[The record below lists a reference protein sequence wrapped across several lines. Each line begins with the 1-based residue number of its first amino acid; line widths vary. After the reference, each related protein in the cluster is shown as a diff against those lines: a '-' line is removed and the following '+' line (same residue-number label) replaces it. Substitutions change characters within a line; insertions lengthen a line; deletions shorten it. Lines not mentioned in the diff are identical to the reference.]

1 VGASETH
8 PVLAGLDAEHLRN
21 WTGTTTLH
29 EPYPWL
35 PRRKGMNS
43 PEHGWRWGNRH
54 VVSSGAI
61 EVPHRTGWRPLLVGE
76 FALAYS
82 PLMELDLGAGRLI
95 WSQLDLEDQAPV
107 DPAADRLAR
116 NLFEYAAAAPLNP
129 TLPTVAV
136 GGAAELLASVGIQAK
151 TTDKLPASGL
161 VIVGSKWTDDAA
173 LRDFLTRGGK
183 ALILPRT
190 TGLLGVQIAPR
201 AIATAPAPAAW
212 PETRGLGIADL
223 RTRSERTVPVITEG
237 AEGVEIAA
245 DGLLARV
252 KIGEGVAIFCQAD
265 PAALTADQTTFERRT
280 RWRWTHTLAQIAA
293 NLGAS
298 LDQDA
303 SVFAQSAPEGNLT
316 SVKLGGTHWKVLPTG
331 LVPAD
336 EGLSDPGIS
345 AAAKAAVATNA
356 DTTSWTSLTMPTTL
370 ETLGGTWSTSD
381 GEMVFR
387 GAFNLPTEWA
397 GKDLLLKLGSID
409 DFDTTYVNGTQVGQ
423 TTDST
428 PSYWAAL
435 REYRV
440 PAALVKA
447 GSNIL
452 SIRVFDRLGGGGFNA
467 HAEDFHVELAE
478 PAPLAIVPGPYHP
491 DWLSDF
497 EMGDDP
503 SRFYN
508 W

>member
-1 VGASETH
+1 M
-8 PVLAGLDAEHLRN
+8 DAH
-21 WTGTTTLH
+21 
-29 EPYPWL
+29 
-35 PRRKGMNS
+35 
-43 PEHGWRWGNRH
+43 
-54 VVSSGAI
+54 
-61 EVPHRTGWRPLLVGE
+61 
-76 FALAYS
+76 
-82 PLMELDLGAGRLI
+82 
-95 WSQLDLEDQAPV
+95 
-107 DPAADRLAR
+107 
-116 NLFEYAAAAPLNP
+116 
-129 TLPTVAV
+129 
-136 GGAAELLASVGIQAK
+136 
-151 TTDKLPASGL
+151 
-161 VIVGSKWTDDAA
+161 
-173 LRDFLTRGGK
+173 
-183 ALILPRT
+183 
-190 TGLLGVQIAPR
+190 
-201 AIATAPAPAAW
+201 
-212 PETRGLGIADL
+212 
-223 RTRSERTVPVITEG
+223 
-237 AEGVEIAA
+237 
-245 DGLLARV
+245 
-252 KIGEGVAIFCQAD
+252 
-265 PAALTADQTTFERRT
+265 
-280 RWRWTHTLAQIAA
+280 LAQIAA

-298 LDQDA
+298 LEQDA

-428 PSYWAAL
+428 PSYWSAL